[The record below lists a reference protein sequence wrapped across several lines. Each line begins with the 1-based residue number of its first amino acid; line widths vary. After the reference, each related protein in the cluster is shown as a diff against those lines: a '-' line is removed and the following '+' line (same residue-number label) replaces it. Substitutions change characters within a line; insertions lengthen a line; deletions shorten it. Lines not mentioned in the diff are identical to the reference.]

1 MLNRVWNPELEKR
14 YQVLELLGSGA
25 YGRVFKAK
33 CLRTGED
40 VAIKEFDYGHLARED
55 VNAVHEE
62 VRLISKLSNP
72 FLVKYLD
79 VYDNKMATV
88 VHIVMEYCPNG
99 DLQQLM
105 FQARRTRAPIGE
117 DEIWRCLA
125 MVAHALDYMHRPF
138 KQEFSQKI
146 IHRDLKPANIMVAS
160 GSVYKLC
167 DFNLCRPL
175 ATGNVATTMAF
186 TPLYAAPELLTGKEY
201 TEKVDLWSLGCILY
215 EMCTFSPPYVA
226 TTIEGIRE
234 LACNSPVP
242 EIGGNYSADLREVI
256 TSLLQ
261 KDPQCRYSAHDL
273 LAHRRV
279 QAVLQSLGIVFSS
292 SIIEGTLS
300 STKYTDFPAPT
311 TIQQGLQPLGSRQP
325 VQPIILVYNAP
336 NPICTKGEDQYTLV
350 YEQPPPSESH
360 ASDHKSYC
368 VIYVLWF
375 FLGFFGGNRFYVR
388 KWCTA
393 FLWLF
398 TLGLFGLGWLADSFL
413 NIFMIREYNA
423 RVDRDRAQTS
433 SQIHMRRVRLS
444 GDHACSQ
451 GV

>member
-1 MLNRVWNPELEKR
+1 MMTTNPDLER
-14 YQVLELLGSGA
+14 QYQVMELLGNGA
-25 YGRVFKAK
+25 FGRVFKGK
-33 CLRTGED
+33 SKRTGEV
-40 VAIKEFDYGHLARED
+40 VAIKELDYGCFPPSSVDAMY
-55 VNAVHEE
+55 EE
-62 VRLISKLSNP
+62 VRLIPKLSNP

-79 VYDNKMATV
+79 VFDDKDSRVM
-88 VHIVMEYCPNG
+88 HIVMEYCPNG
-99 DLQQLM
+99 DLQQ
-105 FQARRTRAPIGE
+105 FITRRKRAKTPLDE
-117 DEIWRCLA
+117 DHIWAVLA

-234 LACNSPVP
+234 LACNSPIP
-242 EIGGNYSADLREVI
+242 KIGGNYSADLREVI

-279 QAVLQSLGIVFSS
+279 QAVLQSIGITGSNVPMDFKLNQEKLSQMQPS
-292 SIIEGTLS
+292 DLLHNSPTTNSGIS
-300 STKYTDFPAPT
+300 ST
-311 TIQQGLQPLGSRQP
+311 SVR
-325 VQPIILVYNAP
+325 
-336 NPICTKGEDQYTLV
+336 
-350 YEQPPPSESH
+350 
-360 ASDHKSYC
+360 SDHYGSPSQSIGSLGC
-368 VIYVLWF
+368 GSSRVIKTPAYVPPDPSK
-375 FLGFFGGNRFYVR
+375 Y
-388 KWCTA
+388 KK
-393 FLWLF
+393 
-398 TLGLFGLGWLADSFL
+398 
-413 NIFMIREYNA
+413 
-423 RVDRDRAQTS
+423 
-433 SQIHMRRVRLS
+433 
-444 GDHACSQ
+444 
-451 GV
+451 